1 MKATFY
7 PAAERGHADF
17 GWLDARHSFSF
28 GQWYN
33 PEKVHFGAL
42 RVLNDDLIK
51 GGAGFPAHPHN
62 NMEIV
67 TIPLSGA
74 IAHKDSTGGN
84 GIINAGD
91 VQIMSAGTGVR
102 HSEYNASATETLN
115 LLQLWVI
122 PKQENIVPRYDQKSY
137 SQAGRKNKW
146 QVVVS
151 PDEKDGGL
159 WINQDAIFALTDL
172 DAGAALDYKKK
183 FAENGVYFFVID
195 GSVKIGEQSLN
206 KKDAIGLSEVD
217 GITVIADIDARL
229 LAIEIPML
237 Q

>member
-1 MKATFY
+1 MKAIFY

-17 GWLDARHSFSF
+17 GWLNAHHSFSF

-33 PEKVHFGAL
+33 PEKVHYGAL
-42 RVLNDDLIK
+42 RVLNDDLIA
-51 GGAGFPAHPHN
+51 GGAGFPAHPHD

-102 HSEYNASATETLN
+102 HSEYNASPTETLN
-115 LLQLWVI
+115 LLQVWVF
-122 PKQENIVPRYDQKSY
+122 PKQQNIKPRYDQKSY
-137 SQAGRKNKW
+137 TEAGRKNTW

-159 WINQDAIFALTDL
+159 WINQDAVFALTDL
-172 DAGAALDYKKK
+172 DAGATISYDKK
-183 FAENGVYFFVID
+183 FADNGVYFFVID
-195 GSVKIGEQSLN
+195 GSIKFGDKQLD
-206 KKDAIGLSEVD
+206 KKDAIGISEVD
-217 GITVIADIDARL
+217 AINISADTDARI

-237 Q
+237 K

>member
-217 GITVIADIDARL
+217 GITVTADIDARL